1 MKHEAKPF
9 LKWAGGKGQL
19 VNQIKE
25 FLPSE
30 FVKTKRIGKYFEPF
44 VGGGAVFFWLSRHYQ
59 IRKSYLYDINPEIVT
74 AYQTI
79 RDSVHSL
86 IKNLTSLELEYLN
99 LHKLDRE
106 NFYYSR
112 RNEYNA
118 LLSKKGSNGFIRKTA
133 LMIFLNK
140 TCFNGLFRVNS
151 KGLFNVPSGR
161 YENPTICDTGN
172 LLAVHAALECAEIEC
187 RDFAHCFKKTD
198 NQSLVY
204 FDPPYRPISKTAS
217 FTGYIKNGFA
227 DEEQIR
233 LKEVCD
239 KLTKIGAKVILSN
252 SDPKNIDPHDHFF
265 DDLFKHNY
273 KIKRLVATRMINCN
287 AERRGTIKE
296 ILVRNYALKD

>member
-1 MKHEAKPF
+1 MKSEARPF

-19 VNQIKE
+19 ISQIKDL
-25 FLPSE
+25 LPSE
-30 FVKTKRIGKYFEPF
+30 FVKTRHIEKYFEPF
-44 VGGGAVFFWLSRHYQ
+44 VGGGAVFFWLSQHYQ
-59 IRKSYLYDINPEIVT
+59 IKKAYLCDINPEIVT

-79 RDSVHSL
+79 RDSVHKL
-86 IKNLTSLELEYLN
+86 IKNLKGLESEYLS
-99 LHKLDRE
+99 LHKLERE

-112 RNEYNA
+112 REEYNA
-118 LLSKKGSNGFIRKTA
+118 LLSKKGGNGFIRRTA

-151 KGLFNVPSGR
+151 RGLFNVPSGR
-161 YENPTICDTGN
+161 YENPTICDTEN

-187 RDFAHCFKKTD
+187 RDFAHCLKKAD

-239 KLTKIGAKVILSN
+239 RLTEIGAKIILSN

-273 KIKRLVATRMINCN
+273 KIRRLAATRMINCN
-287 AERRGTIKE
+287 AEKRGVIKE